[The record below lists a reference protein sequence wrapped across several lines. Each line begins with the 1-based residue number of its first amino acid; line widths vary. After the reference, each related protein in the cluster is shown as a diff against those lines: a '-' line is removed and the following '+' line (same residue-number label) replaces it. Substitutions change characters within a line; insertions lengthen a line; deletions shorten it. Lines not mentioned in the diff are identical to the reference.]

1 MDFPFV
7 EGFDAN
13 IRLTALR
20 GSCKAEATVIFA
32 TGDRKID
39 SRLWGTKSGSACEG

>member
-32 TGDRKID
+32 TGDEKID
-39 SRLWGTKSGSACEG
+39 SRLWGNLSRCHCQD